1 MPLPEF
7 ATLAGLFLTAL
18 VAATVFPG
26 QSEAL
31 LVALLLAGGPPV
43 PLVLAASTGNIAG
56 SIVNWLL
63 GRGLARFENRRW
75 FPLKPAALARAT
87 RWYERFG
94 KWSLLLSW
102 APIIGDPLTLV
113 AGVLR
118 ERFATFLSL
127 VTLAKTGRYVVVAA
141 LTLPHL

>member
-102 APIIGDPLTLV
+102 APIIGDPLT
-113 AGVLR
+113 
-118 ERFATFLSL
+118 
-127 VTLAKTGRYVVVAA
+127 
-141 LTLPHL
+141 